1 MQKRK
6 LQFQFCFPPSIY
18 GIYDTGDG
26 VIYIF
31 GEHEGRIE
39 DILSHELLHWTVQK
53 VAGKKASLALD
64 NVLKELLKT

>member
-1 MQKRK
+1 MQNRRV
-6 LQFQFCFPPSIY
+6 QFHFCFSPSIY

-31 GEHEGRIE
+31 GEHDGEIE
-39 DILSHELLHWTVQK
+39 DILSHELLHWAVQK

-64 NVLKELLKT
+64 NIRKELLRM